1 MPVIVV
7 GGSACGVGK
16 TALVCAL
23 IRALPE
29 FAWTAVKITGHG
41 HGRSEA
47 IREETIA
54 GEVNDTA
61 RYLAAGAKRALLVTA
76 PDCDFVQV
84 LQTLR
89 LSIDPGTPLILES
102 NRIVDYLQPDVCLA
116 VDGEPGLAPKPSY
129 ARLREKADAILQP
142 TAEAQGVDGSRP
154 VFAWASAARVSPAL
168 QQWIR
173 LRFGLA

>member
-7 GGSACGVGK
+7 GGSGRGVGK
-16 TALVCAL
+16 TALVCGL

-41 HGRSEA
+41 HGRPEA
-47 IREETIA
+47 IREETMA
-54 GEVNDTA
+54 GQVNDTA
-61 RYLAAGAKRALLVTA
+61 RYLAAGAKRSLLVTA
-76 PDCDFVQV
+76 SDNEFVQV

-89 LSIDPGTPLILES
+89 LSLNADTPLILES

-116 VDGEPGLAPKPSY
+116 VDGEPGLKPKPSY
-129 ARLREKADAILQP
+129 ARLREKADAILQA
-142 TAEAQGVDGSRP
+142 TAGTQGVDGSRP
-154 VFAWASAARVSPAL
+154 VFAWATPARMSPAL
-168 QQWIR
+168 HQWVR

>member
-7 GGSACGVGK
+7 GGSGRGVGK
-16 TALVCAL
+16 TALVCVL

-29 FAWTAVKITGHG
+29 FAWTAVKITGDELG
-41 HGRSEA
+41 KSAA
-47 IREETIA
+47 IWTETMA
-54 GEVNDTA
+54 GEGSDTA
-61 RYLAAGAKRALLVTA
+61 RYLAAGAQSALLMTA
-76 PDCDFVQV
+76 TDSDFVQV

-89 LSIDPGTPLILES
+89 LSIDPDTPLILES

-142 TAEAQGVDGSRP
+142 TARAQGVDGSRP
-154 VFAWASAARVSPAL
+154 VFAWATPARMSPAL